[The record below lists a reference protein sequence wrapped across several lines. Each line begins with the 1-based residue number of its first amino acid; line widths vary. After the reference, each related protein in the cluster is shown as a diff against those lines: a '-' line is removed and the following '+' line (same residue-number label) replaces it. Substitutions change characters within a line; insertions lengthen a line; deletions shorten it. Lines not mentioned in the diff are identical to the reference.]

1 MYLLLAN
8 SKYFYE
14 YEFFLLW
21 NQQLLIYLVETKNVT
36 VYLISQ
42 GLIKI
47 VFFSYLF

>member
-1 MYLLLAN
+1 ME
-8 SKYFYE
+8 ST
-14 YEFFLLW
+14 
-21 NQQLLIYLVETKNVT
+21 IIDLVETKNVT